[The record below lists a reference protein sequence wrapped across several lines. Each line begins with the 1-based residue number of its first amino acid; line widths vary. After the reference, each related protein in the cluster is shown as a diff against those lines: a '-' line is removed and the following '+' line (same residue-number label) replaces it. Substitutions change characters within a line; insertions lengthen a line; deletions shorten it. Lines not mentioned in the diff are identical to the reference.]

1 MLGPAKTCSMCG
13 VNVSDKPR
21 TKDATGKYFCEPC
34 AAKAKAA
41 AQPAAPAAPAARPAA
56 PAPAAT
62 PGPAARPAARPGPDV
77 YQVDP
82 LMDKILSEAVPP
94 AAEGAEA
101 VAPAGPCPAC
111 SAAMSPGA
119 AICLVCG
126 YNMKSGKVLRTR
138 VTSEGGGG
146 GGGGRKL
153 SLGTNTDWNEV
164 ARIAGGILLY
174 FMVCGGLMFVNPLF
188 LLLFA
193 VSAMVYGLYYMIAM
207 VVQPFLEGRFIWG
220 MYHTLVLVLNISA
233 GVYARAEGEDTASVV
248 PLVLTLPSIY
258 YIFWLCENNRLK
270 AMWLLSLLGM
280 LVMVVAALVFGI
292 AVAAGGVT
300 PGP

>member
-1 MLGPAKTCSMCG
+1 MLGSAKTCSVCG

-41 AQPAAPAAPAARPAA
+41 AQPAAPAAPAAKPAA
-56 PAPAAT
+56 PTPAAK
-62 PGPAARPAARPGPDV
+62 PAAKPGPDV

-82 LMDKILSEAVPP
+82 LMEKILSQGAP
-94 AAEGAEA
+94 AAPAEGAEP

-126 YNMKSGKVLRTR
+126 YNMKSGKVLKTR
-138 VTSEGGGG
+138 VTTEGGG

-193 VSAMVYGLYYMIAM
+193 ISAMVYGLYYMIAM

-220 MYHTLVLVLNISA
+220 MYHTLVLVMNISA
-233 GVYARAEGEDTASVV
+233 GVYARSEGEDTASVV
-248 PLVLTLPSIY
+248 PLVLMLPSIY

-280 LVMVVAALVFGI
+280 LVLVVAALVFGI

>member
-21 TKDATGKYFCEPC
+21 TKDAAGNYFCEPC

-41 AQPAAPAAPAARPAA
+41 AAQPARPAPAAPQPAAKPAARPA
-56 PAPAAT
+56 
-62 PGPAARPAARPGPDV
+62 PDV

-82 LMDKILSEAVPP
+82 LMDKILSEAVP
-94 AAEGAEA
+94 AAPVGAEP

-126 YNMKSGKVLRTR
+126 YNMKSGKVLKTR
-138 VTSEGGGG
+138 VLTEKGGGG
-146 GGGGRKL
+146 GGKKL

-174 FMVCGGLMFVNPLF
+174 FMVVGGLMFLNPLF
-188 LLLFA
+188 LLVFLI
-193 VSAMVYGLYYMIAM
+193 SAMVYGLYYMIAM

-233 GVYARAEGEDTASVV
+233 GVYARSEGEDSASLV

-270 AMWLLSLLGM
+270 AMWLLSLLGT
-280 LVMVVAALVFGI
+280 LVLVVAMLVFGI
-292 AVAAGGVT
+292 AVAAGGVEAPT
-300 PGP
+300 P